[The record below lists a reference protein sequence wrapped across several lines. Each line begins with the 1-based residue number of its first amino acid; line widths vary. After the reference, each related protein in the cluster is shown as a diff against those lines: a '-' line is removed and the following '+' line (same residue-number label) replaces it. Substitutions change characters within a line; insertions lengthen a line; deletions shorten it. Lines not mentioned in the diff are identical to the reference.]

1 MGKRFVTILIIVF
14 ILFSFTGCWSRREI
28 EKLAMATIIGT
39 DKVTI
44 DGQDKWLISANM
56 IKPRDLASQ
65 GPLGGNGSGSDKP
78 TVLVSSIGATAWEA
92 GRNLAARLPR
102 REYISHAN
110 IFVIGERLAR
120 DGVDQIIDVILRS
133 KDIRLNTWVLVAK
146 GQALDILE
154 TEPEFEE
161 LLSQEVMG
169 IVQNQP
175 VASKVFTIDIKRFA
189 NQLITPG
196 QDAVASCIEI
206 FERKEEGQSQPGN
219 SSDKGNG
226 QKAVRL
232 GGTAVFR
239 KGKLAGWLND
249 EETKGYLYGIGR
261 ARQGI
266 ISLSVH
272 ELDKKDVAFAM
283 TRASSRIVPRVEGDE
298 ISFIIDIKAEGDL
311 QQHDDTRPIARPDVI
326 KAVEQKAAHEIK
338 ALVENAL
345 NKAQNE
351 FEADIFGFGNRL
363 HKRYPQFW
371 KQIQQD
377 WREIYPDI
385 KVTVN
390 VEAKVRRTGM
400 ITDTPAV
407 N

>member
-1 MGKRFVTILIIVF
+1 MSKRFVTILIIVF

-39 DKVTI
+39 DKITI
-44 DGQDKWLISANM
+44 DGQDKWLISANT

-78 TVLVSSIGATAWEA
+78 TVLVSSIGSTAWEA
-92 GRNLAARLPR
+92 GRNLTARLPR
-102 REYISHAN
+102 REYIAHVN
-110 IFVIGERLAR
+110 IFVIGEKLAR
-120 DGVDQIIDVILRS
+120 DGVDQIIDVLLRS

-154 TEPEFEE
+154 IEPELEE
-161 LLSQEVMG
+161 LLSQEIIG
-169 IVQNQP
+169 LVQNQP
-175 VASKVFTIDIKRFA
+175 VASEAFTIDIKRFA

-196 QDAVASCIEI
+196 QDAVASCIEV
-206 FERKEEGQSQPGN
+206 FERKEGGQSQPGN
-219 SSDKGNG
+219 SSANNSG

-232 GGTAVFR
+232 VGTAVFR
-239 KGKLAGWLND
+239 KGKLVGWLND

-283 TRASSRIVPRVEGDE
+283 TRASSKIVPKVEGDE